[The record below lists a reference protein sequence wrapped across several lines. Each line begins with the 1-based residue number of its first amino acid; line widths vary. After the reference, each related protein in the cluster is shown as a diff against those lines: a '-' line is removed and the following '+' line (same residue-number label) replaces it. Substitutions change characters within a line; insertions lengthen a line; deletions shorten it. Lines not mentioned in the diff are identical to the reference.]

1 VRHPWNTVG
10 TPGRISGAGLALTLA
25 AVLPATGC
33 RPKPA
38 EPNGSDAWVM
48 LRGAVS
54 TFSAE
59 AYYRWFNQ
67 LTVNQAINSSFEVV
81 GSGVAIQRFLASEVD
96 YASTETA
103 PTASEISQARRG
115 LVSVPVTAGAIAV
128 VYNLPDCD
136 LRLSRSQLVGVFS
149 GEITD
154 FAALGCASQTLEVVH
169 RQDASGSTANV
180 TATLA
185 ALSDRWRQRVGSGRQ
200 VRWPVGLPAQGAK
213 ELVARVRERPGRIGY
228 VESAYVRPPLQAA
241 ALENSAGEWLHP
253 TAGDA
258 ARALD
263 VVPLNRQLVGSNP
276 DPRQGYPIV
285 NFSWMLVPQRGL
297 GTRLPALQRS
307 LRFMLSQAGQDATEL
322 LGYVPLPARVRQQAL
337 RMVDQL
343 GP

>member
-1 VRHPWNTVG
+1 VSRS
-10 TPGRISGAGLALTLA
+10 RGAGARPSKTTAGVALALAAAQLA
-25 AVLPATGC
+25 AGC
-33 RPKPA
+33 HRAPV
-38 EPNGSDAWVM
+38 EPDGRDAWVM

-81 GSGVAIQRFLASEVD
+81 GSGVAIQRFLAGEVD

-128 VYNLPDCD
+128 VYNLPGCE

-154 FAALGCASQTLEVVH
+154 FAALGCASRPLEVVH
-169 RQDASGSTANV
+169 RADASGSTANV

-200 VRWPVGLPAQGAK
+200 VPWPVGLPAKGAK
-213 ELVARVRERPGRIGY
+213 DLVARVRERPGRIGY

-253 TAGDA
+253 TAADA
-258 ARALD
+258 ARALAA
-263 VVPLNRQLVGSNP
+263 VKLNRQLVGSNP
-276 DPRQGYPIV
+276 DPSQGYPIV
-285 NFSWMLVPQRGL
+285 NFSWMLMPQRGL
-297 GTRLPALQRS
+297 GSRLPAIQRT
-307 LRFMLSQAGQDATEL
+307 LRYVLSQDGQDAAEL
-322 LGYVPLPARVRQQAL
+322 LGFVPLPAEVRQRAL
-337 RMVDQL
+337 AQVNRL
-343 GP
+343 RP